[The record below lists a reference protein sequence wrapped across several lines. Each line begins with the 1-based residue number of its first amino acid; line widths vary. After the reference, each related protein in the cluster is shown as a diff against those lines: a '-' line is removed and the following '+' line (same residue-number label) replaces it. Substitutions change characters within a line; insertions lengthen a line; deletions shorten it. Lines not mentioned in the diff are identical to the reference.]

1 MRILHVVG
9 DSGFGGASRGIV
21 ALVTQWTE
29 NQWEADLLATDAT
42 FQEFARE
49 AGVKVIP
56 LDCIWRRVSPI
67 KDLWGAL
74 RLYRYLR
81 RERYDV
87 VHTHTTK
94 AGFVGRICARLARV
108 PVIIHTVHG
117 FAFHETSPSRKIL
130 FYSLLERMAAR
141 CCTHVVTV
149 SHFHRQWL
157 IDLGIASGDCV
168 TAIPN
173 GVFAG
178 ASGGEALLAD
188 APEHGATRIVCVGRL
203 AREKG
208 LEDLIDAAT
217 LMRNR
222 PGPRF
227 VIEIVGDGL
236 LRDELE
242 TRCKSAGVTDC
253 VRLTGFQADVCAV
266 LRSADIV
273 IQPSIREGLSIS
285 LLEGMAEGKP
295 IIATSIS
302 SNVEATGGGRAALLV
317 PPHCP
322 EHLAF
327 AMETLMLDP
336 EYARTIAAHARER
349 FETHYTLQRMLDD
362 YKRLYDRLC
371 DQKIPERHRPPV
383 LSEAGF

>member
-29 NQWEADLLATDAT
+29 NKWEADLLATDAT
-42 FQEFARE
+42 FQEFAKKN
-49 AGVKVIP
+49 GVNIVP
-56 LDCIWRRVSPI
+56 LNCIWRRVNPM

-74 RLYRYLR
+74 RLYRFLR
-81 RERYDV
+81 QQHYDV

-94 AGFVGRICARLARV
+94 AGFVGRICARLAGV
-108 PVIIHTVHG
+108 PVIVHTVHG
-117 FAFHETSPSRKIL
+117 FAFHETSSSQKIR
-130 FYSLLERMAAR
+130 FYALLEKLAAR

-157 IDLGIASGDCV
+157 IDLGIASGDRV

-173 GVFAG
+173 GVFTNSA
-178 ASGGEALLAD
+178 GEADPAD
-188 APEHGATRIVCVGRL
+188 ANQTAATRIVCVGRL
-203 AREKG
+203 AHEKG
-208 LEDLIDAAT
+208 LEDLIDAAS

-222 PGPRF
+222 SGPRF
-227 VIEIVGDGL
+227 VIDIVGDGL
-236 LRDELE
+236 LRGELE
-242 TRCKSAGVTDC
+242 RRCALAGVTDC
-253 VRLTGFQADVCAV
+253 VHFSGFQSDVRTV

-273 IQPSIREGLSIS
+273 IQPSIREGMSIS

-327 AMETLMLDP
+327 AMETLMSEPD
-336 EYARTIAAHARER
+336 YARGIAAHGRAR

-362 YKRLYDRLC
+362 YKELYDHVC
-371 DQKIPERHRPPV
+371 DRPASERHRRSL
-383 LSEAGF
+383 LSEAAL